1 MKKILLKCKTLQE
14 MEIPQAIVV
23 KLERKEAYDTNHR
36 EKIHYDKRSST
47 NKHNLNHLNLWNH
60 EKDYKYLVR
69 GNLDNNII
77 NLFYFTSNIQFRGE
91 YLIQK

>member
-47 NKHNLNHLNLWNH
+47 NKHNLNHLNL
-60 EKDYKYLVR
+60 
-69 GNLDNNII
+69 
-77 NLFYFTSNIQFRGE
+77 
-91 YLIQK
+91 